1 MSLIDRLR
9 NRRTIILRK
18 PLISYFTQLWVG
30 YPVREYIDSEVEEE
44 IRRKKAEWT
53 AAGVPPGLQN
63 MAVELAREWTA
74 RLAEF
79 QLRML
84 EGALPKEELERVANQ
99 VVKNLMKT
107 ALDTVAEN
115 WVRAFTKK

>member
-18 PLISYFTQLWVG
+18 PLVSYFTQLWVG
-30 YPVREYIDSEVEEE
+30 YPVSGYIDSEVEEE
-44 IRRKKAEWT
+44 VRRKKAEWT
-53 AAGVPPGLQN
+53 AAGVPPRLQD

-84 EGALPKEELERVANQ
+84 EGALPKEELEKIAGK

-115 WVRAFTKK
+115 WIKAMRG

>member
-1 MSLIDRLR
+1 MNLVDTLR

-18 PLISYFTQLWVG
+18 PLVSYFTQLWVG
-30 YPVREYIDSEVEEE
+30 YPVDEYIDSQVEEV
-44 IRRKKAEWT
+44 IRKKKAEWT
-53 AAGVPPGLQN
+53 ATGVPPKLQD
-63 MAVELAREWTA
+63 MAVELAREWTS

-84 EGALPKEELERVANQ
+84 EGAMPKEELKRVANQ

-115 WVRAFTKK
+115 WIKAMRA

>member
-9 NRRTIILRK
+9 SRRTIILRK
-18 PLISYFTQLWVG
+18 PLLAHFQLWVG
-30 YPVREYIDSEVEEE
+30 YPVREYIDSGVEEE

>member
-18 PLISYFTQLWVG
+18 PLLAHFQLYVG
-30 YPVREYIDSEVEEE
+30 YQVREYIDSGVEEE

-84 EGALPKEELERVANQ
+84 EGALPKEELEKIAGK